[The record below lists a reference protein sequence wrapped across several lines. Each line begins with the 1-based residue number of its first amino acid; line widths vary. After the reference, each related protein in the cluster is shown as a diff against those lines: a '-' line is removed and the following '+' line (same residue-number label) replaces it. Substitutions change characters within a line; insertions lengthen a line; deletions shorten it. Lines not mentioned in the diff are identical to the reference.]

1 MMFDDNGGGGGRG
14 SSHSDALSVLARAE
28 PKRLK
33 VLAEQVLEGLGDI
46 EVIAN
51 RTGLVMVPMRDTVEN
66 VDFHLGEVLVSE
78 AHITDASGA
87 IGYGMITG
95 RDLERA
101 MAMAVVDL
109 AMVTGTGN
117 AEIEALLEAE
127 RSRLAAIDDD
137 RMRRVEA
144 TRVEMETF

>member
-1 MMFDDNGGGGGRG
+1 MFNETPSGGSAHGATLGI
-14 SSHSDALSVLARAE
+14 LARARPE
-28 PKRLK
+28 LLK
-33 VLAEQVLEGLGDI
+33 ALAETLLEGMGEI
-46 EVIAN
+46 SVITN

-78 AHITDASGA
+78 AHITDAAGYV
-87 IGYGMITG
+87 GYGMVTG

-109 AMVTGTGN
+109 RIASLGEEPALADFLSEQRDHQT
-117 AEIEALLEAE
+117 AEDTA
-127 RSRLAAIDDD
+127 
-137 RMRRVEA
+137 RMRQVEA

>member
-1 MMFDDNGGGGGRG
+1 MFNETPSGGSAHGATL
-14 SSHSDALSVLARAE
+14 DILARARPE
-28 PKRLK
+28 LLK
-33 VLAEQVLEGLGDI
+33 ALAETLLEGMGEI
-46 EVIAN
+46 SVITN

-78 AHITDASGA
+78 AHIADAAGYV
-87 IGYGMITG
+87 GYGMVTG

-109 AMVTGTGN
+109 RMAALGEEPTITTFLADERAHQA
-117 AEIEALLEAE
+117 AEDTA
-127 RSRLAAIDDD
+127 
-137 RMRRVEA
+137 RMRQVEA

>member
-1 MMFDDNGGGGGRG
+1 MMFDDNGGGAGGV
-14 SSHSDALSVLARAE
+14 SHADALSTLARAE
-28 PKRLK
+28 PDRLK
-33 VLAEQVLEGLGDI
+33 ALAEHLLAELGEI
-46 EVIAN
+46 RVIAN

-78 AHITDASGA
+78 AHIADAAGT
-87 IGYGMITG
+87 IGYGMRTG
-95 RDLERA
+95 RDLECA

-109 AMVTGTGN
+109 ALAAGRGADAV
-117 AEIEALLEAE
+117 AALLADE
-127 RSRLAAIDDD
+127 RARLAAIDSD

>member
-1 MMFDDNGGGGGRG
+1 MFNENPSGGPDHG
-14 SSHSDALSVLARAE
+14 AMLSIMARARPE
-28 PKRLK
+28 RLK
-33 VLAEQVLEGLGDI
+33 ALAETLLFGMGEI
-46 EVIAN
+46 SVIAN

-78 AHITDASGA
+78 AHIADAAGHV
-87 IGYGMITG
+87 GYGMVTG

-109 AMVTGTGN
+109 RLSASGEEPDITSFL
-117 AEIEALLEAE
+117 AEE
-127 RSRLAAIDDD
+127 RAHQASEDTA
-137 RMRRVEA
+137 RMRQVEA

>member
-1 MMFDDNGGGGGRG
+1 MYNETTGGGPD
-14 SSHSDALSVLARAE
+14 HAAALDILARARPE
-28 PKRLK
+28 RLK
-33 VLAEQVLEGLGDI
+33 QFAEGLLDDVGEI
-46 EVIAN
+46 AVVAN

-78 AHITDASGA
+78 AHITDSLGHV
-87 IGYGMITG
+87 GYGMVTG

-109 AMVTGTGN
+109 RMA
-117 AEIEALLEAE
+117 ALGREPATA
-127 RSRLAAIDDD
+127 RFLADEQAHLADVDDL
-137 RMRRVEA
+137 RMRQVEA

>member
-1 MMFDDNGGGGGRG
+1 MMFDENAGGGGRG
-14 SSHSDALSVLARAE
+14 ASHAEALSLLARAE
-28 PKRLK
+28 PVRLK
-33 VLAEQVLEGLGDI
+33 ALAEQLLDSLGDI
-46 EVIAN
+46 EVLGN

-78 AHITDASGA
+78 AHITDAAGA

-109 AMVTGTGN
+109 ALATGIGE
-117 AEIEALLEAE
+117 AEIMALLASE

>member
-1 MMFDDNGGGGGRG
+1 MFNETPSGGAAHG
-14 SSHSDALSVLARAE
+14 DMLDTLARAR
-28 PKRLK
+28 PDRLK
-33 VLAEQVLEGLGDI
+33 QHAESLLAAMGDI
-46 EVIAN
+46 TVIAN

-78 AHITDASGA
+78 AHIADRAGHA
-87 IGYGMITG
+87 GYGMVTG

-109 AMVTGTGN
+109 HVAANSLDDATATFLA
-117 AEIEALLEAE
+117 AEKAQLLAADAE
-127 RSRLAAIDDD
+127 R
-137 RMRRVEA
+137 MRQVEA